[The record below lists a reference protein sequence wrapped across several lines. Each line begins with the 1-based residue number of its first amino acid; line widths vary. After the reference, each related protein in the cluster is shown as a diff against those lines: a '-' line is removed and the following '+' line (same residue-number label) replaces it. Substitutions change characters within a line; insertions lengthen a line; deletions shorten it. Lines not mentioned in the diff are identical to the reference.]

1 MKVLTGTDIIEI
13 NRIKE
18 SIESLGETFENKIYT
33 QKEIEYC
40 ESKKNSKYQ
49 HYAGR
54 FAAKEAIFKAVSE
67 LLDDKFEIS
76 WKDAEVLDD
85 ENGKP
90 RITFKTK
97 KLEEKIE
104 SIDISISHCKEY
116 AVSNVILICK

>member
-1 MKVLTGTDIIEI
+1 MKILTGTDIIEI

-18 SIESLGETFENKIYT
+18 SIESLGENFKNKIYT
-33 QKEIEYC
+33 EKEIQYC
-40 ESKKNSKYQ
+40 ESKRNAKYQ

-67 LLDDKFEIS
+67 LLENKFEIA
-76 WKDAEVLDD
+76 WKDAEILND

-90 RITFKTK
+90 RVTFRNK

-104 SIDISISHCKEY
+104 NRDISISHCKEY
-116 AVSNVILICK
+116 AIANVIIIFK